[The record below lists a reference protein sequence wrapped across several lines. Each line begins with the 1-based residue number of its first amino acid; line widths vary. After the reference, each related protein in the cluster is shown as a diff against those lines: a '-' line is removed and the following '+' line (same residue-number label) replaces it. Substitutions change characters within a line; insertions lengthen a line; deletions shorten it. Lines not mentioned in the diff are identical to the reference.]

1 MSIRTRFETIQSNTQ
16 LKNSLYL
23 LVGSLATAGFGFV
36 FWIIAARL
44 FDAPTVGVATVLVS
58 LSTLI
63 SLLSLAGF
71 DSSFVRF
78 LPKSQRKNEYIN
90 SGIIV
95 STLLSIVLSGIFLTF
110 TYFTTP
116 DLRSIVGDPFIIL
129 LFTLLTVASSL
140 NLLTNSI
147 FLAFREARYIVIIN
161 MIFNVVKVIL
171 PFAFIAYGSVGIFT
185 AAGVAQAVGL
195 LVSFYY
201 MYKQYDYRP
210 KFHVDTAAL
219 RQTFSYTFGVYVGSV
234 LNLLP
239 PTLLP
244 LIITQ
249 QIGSASTAYYYMAFN
264 IVTIIFTVAYSAM
277 QSAFAESSHDES
289 ALKSNVLRGVKSSM
303 IFTIPA
309 IIMSLLLGGYV
320 LSVFGHEYAEAATP
334 LLWIMSISAIIVT
347 LYSALGAVLKIAHDT
362 KSFILTNIV
371 YASVIIGGSYLLMP
385 SYGLLGIGYAW
396 IIGNMLAVIVGVLC
410 HLKFRRSMNVNPA
423 HDTLRPPA

>member
-1 MSIRTRFETIQSNTQ
+1 MSVYTRLKTIRSNTQ

-23 LVGSLATAGFGFV
+23 LVGSLATAAFGFV

-44 FDAPTVGVATVLVS
+44 FDAPTVGVATVLIS

-78 LPKSQRKNEYIN
+78 LPKSRRKNEYIN

-95 STLLSIVLSGIFLTF
+95 SSLLSIVLSGIFLAF
-110 TYFTTP
+110 TYLTTP
-116 DLRSIVGDPFIIL
+116 DLRDIVGDPLIIL
-129 LFTLLTVASSL
+129 LFTFLTIASSL

-161 MIFNVVKVIL
+161 MIFNIVKVIL
-171 PFAFIAYGSVGIFT
+171 PFAFIAYGAVGIFT

-201 MYKQYDYRP
+201 MRKQYNYRP
-210 KFHVDTAAL
+210 NFHLDTAAL
-219 RQTFSYTFGVYVGSV
+219 RQTFSYTFGVYIGSV

-289 ALKSNVLRGVKSSM
+289 ALRSNVLRGVRSSM

-309 IIMSLLLGGYV
+309 IVMSLLLGGYV
-320 LSVFGHEYAEAATP
+320 LSVFGYEYAQAATP
-334 LLWIMSISAIIVT
+334 LLWVMSISAIIVT

-362 KSFILTNIV
+362 RSFIVTNIV

-385 SYGLLGIGYAW
+385 AYGLLGIGYAW
-396 IIGNMLAVIVGVLC
+396 TAGNILAVIVGVLC
-410 HLKFRRSMNVNPA
+410 HLRFRRSMTVSPA
-423 HDTLRPPA
+423 HDTLYPPA